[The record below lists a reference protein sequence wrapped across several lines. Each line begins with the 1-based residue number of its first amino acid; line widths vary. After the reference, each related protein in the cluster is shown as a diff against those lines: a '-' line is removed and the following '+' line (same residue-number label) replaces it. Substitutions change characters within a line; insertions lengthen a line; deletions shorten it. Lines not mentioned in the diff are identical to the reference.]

1 MLLYE
6 QIRKNKVKTVFI
18 VTGFVLFVLLV
29 GAAIS
34 YVNYGDAMPG
44 LIFTPIFSLFYVGIV
59 IMSSTNI
66 VMKMNRA
73 QEVTSV
79 EEHRFLWHTV
89 ENMAMVARVP
99 MPRVFII
106 NDPSPNA
113 FATGLKPEKA
123 AVAVTTG
130 LLDRLSREEIE
141 GVIAHEVAHIK
152 NYDVRLSTVTLALVS
167 VIAIMSDIGSRMLF
181 FRSIG
186 GRRDQNQNPI
196 FLIIGLVLLVL
207 APLIAMLIN
216 MAISRN
222 REFLAD
228 ASGAELTRN
237 PDALAS
243 ALEKIANVETP
254 VEQASSASAPLYFSD
269 PLKKKVSGLFS
280 THPDPVERISR
291 LRQM

>member
-34 YVNYGDAMPG
+34 YVNYGDAIPG

-99 MPRVFII
+99 MPRIFII